1 MQTLYPF
8 PGSENKLTAFTI
20 TPLRICQVA
29 VCHNH
34 FPLLEWMLILTTV
47 QKEESMKR
55 LLWFAVVALLAV
67 SLMMT
72 GCQKST
78 TKIRVATD
86 ATWPPFES
94 VNEQTKE
101 IEGFDI
107 DLFKAI
113 AAKENI
119 EVEFLNVAWDPLL
132 AGMAQGTYDAAISSI
147 SITAE
152 RAKVMLFSD
161 PYFAAGQLIA
171 VRIDNTTIKSKT
183 DLAGKT
189 VGVQLGTT
197 GNIEVNN
204 IAGATAKP
212 YDDIGLAF
220 QDLMNSQVDAVV
232 ADNPLVLSYVG
243 KNSTKLK
250 TAGDVFSAENY
261 GIAVA
266 KGKEDLLEKIN
277 SGLKKVKAEGIIETL
292 SKKWLEK

>member
-1 MQTLYPF
+1 
-8 PGSENKLTAFTI
+8 
-20 TPLRICQVA
+20 
-29 VCHNH
+29 
-34 FPLLEWMLILTTV
+34 
-47 QKEESMKR
+47 MKK
-55 LLWFAVVALLAV
+55 LLWLVLVGLLTV
-67 SLMMT
+67 SLALG
-72 GCQKST
+72 GCTKEA

-86 ATWPPFES
+86 ATWKPFEYI
-94 VNEQTKE
+94 NEQTKE

-107 DLFKAI
+107 DLFTAI
-113 AAKENI
+113 AEKANI
-119 EVEFLNVAWDPLL
+119 EVEFVNVMWDPLL

-152 RAKVMLFSD
+152 RQKVMLFSD

-171 VRIDNTTIKSKT
+171 VRKDNTTIT
-183 DLAGKT
+183 GKT
-189 VGVQLGTT
+189 SLSGKKVGVQLGTT

-220 QDLMNSQVDAVV
+220 QDLMNGQIDAVV

-250 TAGDVFSAENY
+250 TTGEVFSAENY

-266 KGKEDLLEKIN
+266 KGKEDLLKKIN
-277 SGLKKVKAEGIIETL
+277 DGLKKVKAEGIIETL

>member
-1 MQTLYPF
+1 
-8 PGSENKLTAFTI
+8 
-20 TPLRICQVA
+20 
-29 VCHNH
+29 
-34 FPLLEWMLILTTV
+34 
-47 QKEESMKR
+47 MKK
-55 LLWFAVVALLAV
+55 LLWLALVGLLTV
-67 SLMMT
+67 SLALG
-72 GCQKST
+72 GCTKEA

-86 ATWPPFES
+86 ATWKPFEY

-113 AAKENI
+113 AEKANI
-119 EVEFLNVAWDPLL
+119 EVEFINVTWDPLL

-147 SITAE
+147 SITEE
-152 RAKVMLFSD
+152 RQKVMLFSD

-171 VRIDNTTIKSKT
+171 VRKDNTTITGKAS
-183 DLAGKT
+183 LSGKT

-204 IAGATAKP
+204 IAGATAKL

-220 QDLMNSQVDAVV
+220 QDLMNGQIDAVV

-243 KNSTKLK
+243 KNFTKLK
-250 TAGDVFSAENY
+250 TAGEVFSAENY

-266 KGKEDLLEKIN
+266 KGKEDLLKKIN
-277 SGLKKVKAEGIIETL
+277 DGLKKVLAEGIIETL